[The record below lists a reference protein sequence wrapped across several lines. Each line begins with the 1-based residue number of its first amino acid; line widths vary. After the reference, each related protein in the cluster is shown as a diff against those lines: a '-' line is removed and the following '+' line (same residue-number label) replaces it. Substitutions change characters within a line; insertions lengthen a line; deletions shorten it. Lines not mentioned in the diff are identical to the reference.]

1 MLIIDSKFGSVLYN
15 NVVQNIA
22 VKFLFSFHNPKA
34 KRYTLYYSI
43 VLVVVTVTVL
53 FTTLEYIHQTIIQ
66 GIATFFE
73 GFFSLFMLA
82 RNEKVGK
89 AFLFHL
95 VRIRDI
101 SK

>member
-1 MLIIDSKFGSVLYN
+1 MR
-15 NVVQNIA
+15 
-22 VKFLFSFHNPKA
+22 FLFSFHDPKT

-43 VLVVVTVTVL
+43 VLVIVTATVL

-73 GFFSLFMLA
+73 GFFSLFMLI

-89 AFLFHL
+89 AFLFYL
-95 VRIRDI
+95 SRIRDI

>member
-1 MLIIDSKFGSVLYN
+1 M
-15 NVVQNIA
+15 
-22 VKFLFSFHNPKA
+22 KFLSLFHDPKTQ
-34 KRYTLYYSI
+34 KYTLYYSI
-43 VLVVVTVTVL
+43 VLIIVTATVL

-82 RNEKVGK
+82 RNDKVGK

-95 VRIRDI
+95 TQIKNI
-101 SK
+101 SKQLLFASS